1 MMVYLNSK
9 AIFRYGDTDFFDII
23 ACVLQGDTRYLFTI
37 CLDYVLRKALF
48 SNNHL
53 CLTLSKSQSRR
64 YPTIKIINA
73 DTPDDLAAIS
83 DYLTNAIIL
92 WYKLEDDAS
101 EIGFKNMY
109 IIAKKRN
116 PSVITNTNLKRQ
128 HNMEIVP
135 TRLTKGKLLSRSCA
149 VCI

>member
-92 WYKLEDDAS
+92 
-101 EIGFKNMY
+101 
-109 IIAKKRN
+109 
-116 PSVITNTNLKRQ
+116 
-128 HNMEIVP
+128 
-135 TRLTKGKLLSRSCA
+135 
-149 VCI
+149 